1 MDTTAPRHTQAE
13 NRSLIALFSDLFR
26 ETSTLVHQEAELA
39 KAEISEKVS
48 EVGKGIAAL
57 AIGGAILI
65 AGFMLLL
72 FRSRQRLA
80 MMLPE
85 EHANWLA
92 PLIVASPS
100 WCSASSPSASASA
113 SSPAPPHTL
122 AHEDSLRQDGQLSR
136 STSNEAQRRT
146 SAERRAR
153 PERHSQGDRAHPREM
168 DSTLTRSSTA

>member
-72 FRSRQRLA
+72 FAAANGLA

-85 EHANWLA
+85 EHANWIA
-92 PLIVASPS
+92 PLIVGLAVMVLGFIALGIGKRELSGTNLTPS
-100 WCSASSPSASASA
+100 R
-113 SSPAPPHTL
+113 TM
-122 AHEDSLRQDGQLSR
+122 DSLRQDGQLVK
-136 STSNEAQRRT
+136 E
-146 SAERRAR
+146 
-153 PERHSQGDRAHPREM
+153 HVK
-168 DSTLTRSSTA
+168 

>member
-65 AGFMLLL
+65 AGFLLLL
-72 FRSRQRLA
+72 FAAANGLA

-92 PLIVASPS
+92 PLIVGLAVMVLGFIALGIGKRELSGTNLTPS
-100 WCSASSPSASASA
+100 R
-113 SSPAPPHTL
+113 TM
-122 AHEDSLRQDGQLSR
+122 DSLRQDGQLVK
-136 STSNEAQRRT
+136 E
-146 SAERRAR
+146 
-153 PERHSQGDRAHPREM
+153 HVK
-168 DSTLTRSSTA
+168 